1 MLHVTLRPPHFP
13 RLFTP
18 QRTQCKGYSKY
29 AHKVHIALL
38 CDIFLRDKKSWKI
51 FVILF
56 GGIKNSPYLCRR
68 FSGTTGEASLRASSR
83 LRSLAKSL
91 HPATRPA
98 ERLHRGA
105 ATGIPTTEA
114 RDKQIAA
121 SVLSYH
127 RQGPLLREGQERT
140 KGEERACVRDERRT
154 EREDRE
160 EQREKREERRTI
172 SITFKTL
179 NAMINHSITARAVS
193 PNLFEGSSFRPP
205 TRPRP

>member
-1 MLHVTLRPPHFP
+1 MVSKTLRTFAAD
-13 RLFTP
+13 LAELGKFE
-18 QRTQCKGYSKY
+18 SK
-29 AHKVHIALL
+29 L
-38 CDIFLRDKKSWKI
+38 S
-51 FVILF
+51 
-56 GGIKNSPYLCRR
+56 
-68 FSGTTGEASLRASSR
+68 

-98 ERLHRGA
+98 ERLHRGP
-105 ATGIPTTEA
+105 ATGIPTTGA

-154 EREDRE
+154 ERE
-160 EQREKREERRTI
+160 KRERRTI

-179 NAMINHSITARAVS
+179 NAMTNHGITAKAVS
-193 PNLFEGSSFRPP
+193 PTIFEGSSFKPP
-205 TRPRP
+205 TRPWP

>member
-1 MLHVTLRPPHFP
+1 ML
-13 RLFTP
+13 
-18 QRTQCKGYSKY
+18 CAIS
-29 AHKVHIALL
+29 IA
-38 CDIFLRDKKSWKI
+38 IKKSWKI
-51 FVILF
+51 FVF
-56 GGIKNSPYLCRR
+56 YLVVSKTLRT
-68 FSGTTGEASLRASSR
+68 FAEDLAALGNLRASSR

-98 ERLHRGA
+98 ERLHRGP
-105 ATGIPTTEA
+105 ATGIPTTGA

-140 KGEERACVRDERRT
+140 KGEERACERRT
-154 EREDRE
+154 EREER
-160 EQREKREERRTI
+160 ERRTI

-179 NAMINHSITARAVS
+179 NAMTNHSITARAVN

>member
-13 RLFTP
+13 RLFAP

-68 FSGTTGEASLRASSR
+68 LSGTTGEASLRASSR

-114 RDKQIAA
+114 RDKHIAA
-121 SVLSYH
+121 SGLSYH

-140 KGEERACVRDERRT
+140 KGRRGRVREEPREREREEREK
-154 EREDRE
+154 
-160 EQREKREERRTI
+160 QREKNNF
-172 SITFKTL
+172 ITFKTL
-179 NAMINHSITARAVS
+179 NAMINHSITARAVN
-193 PNLFEGSSFRPP
+193 PNLSEGSSFRPP

>member
-1 MLHVTLRPPHFP
+1 MCYFH
-13 RLFTP
+13 
-18 QRTQCKGYSKY
+18 S
-29 AHKVHIALL
+29 
-38 CDIFLRDKKSWKI
+38 DKKSWKI

-68 FSGTTGEASLRASSR
+68 FSGARQFESKLSFA
-83 LRSLAKSL
+83 LACKTL

-98 ERLHRGA
+98 ERLHRGP
-105 ATGIPTTEA
+105 ATGIPTTGA

-127 RQGPLLREGQERT
+127 RQGPLLREGQEKT
-140 KGEERACVRDERRT
+140 KGEERACERRT
-154 EREDRE
+154 EREERE
-160 EQREKREERRTI
+160 EQTEREEKRTI

-179 NAMINHSITARAVS
+179 NAMINHSITARAVN

>member
-1 MLHVTLRPPHFP
+1 MCYFH
-13 RLFTP
+13 
-18 QRTQCKGYSKY
+18 S
-29 AHKVHIALL
+29 
-38 CDIFLRDKKSWKI
+38 DKKSWKI

-68 FSGTTGEASLRASSR
+68 FSGARQFESKLSFA
-83 LRSLAKSL
+83 LACKIL

-98 ERLHRGA
+98 ERLHRGP
-105 ATGIPTTEA
+105 ATGIPTTGA

-140 KGEERACVRDERRT
+140 KGEERACERRT
-154 EREDRE
+154 EREKRGRNR
-160 EQREKREERRTI
+160 QRERRERRTI

-193 PNLFEGSSFRPP
+193 PTLFEGSSFKPP

>member
-1 MLHVTLRPPHFP
+1 MCYFH
-13 RLFTP
+13 
-18 QRTQCKGYSKY
+18 S
-29 AHKVHIALL
+29 
-38 CDIFLRDKKSWKI
+38 DKKSWKI
-51 FVILF
+51 FVISF

-68 FSGTTGEASLRASSR
+68 FSGARQFESKLSFA
-83 LRSLAKSL
+83 LACKSL
-91 HPATRPA
+91 HPVTRPA
-98 ERLHRGA
+98 ERLHRGP
-105 ATGIPTTEA
+105 ATDIPTTGA

-127 RQGPLLREGQERT
+127 QQGPLLREGQERT
-140 KGEERACVRDERRT
+140 KGEKRACERRT
-154 EREDRE
+154 EREERE
-160 EQREKREERRTI
+160 EQTEREERRTI

>member
-1 MLHVTLRPPHFP
+1 MCYFH
-13 RLFTP
+13 
-18 QRTQCKGYSKY
+18 S
-29 AHKVHIALL
+29 
-38 CDIFLRDKKSWKI
+38 DKKSWKI

-68 FSGTTGEASLRASSR
+68 FSGARQFESKLSFA
-83 LRSLAKSL
+83 LACKSL
-91 HPATRPA
+91 HPVTRPA
-98 ERLHRGA
+98 ERLHRGP
-105 ATGIPTTEA
+105 ATDIPTTGA

-127 RQGPLLREGQERT
+127 QQGPLSREGQERT
-140 KGEERACVRDERRT
+140 KGEERACERRT
-154 EREDRE
+154 EREK
-160 EQREKREERRTI
+160 REKKRRTI

-193 PNLFEGSSFRPP
+193 PNLFEGSSFKPP

>member
-1 MLHVTLRPPHFP
+1 MVVSKTLRTFAAD
-13 RLFTP
+13 LAELGKFE
-18 QRTQCKGYSKY
+18 SK
-29 AHKVHIALL
+29 L
-38 CDIFLRDKKSWKI
+38 S
-51 FVILF
+51 
-56 GGIKNSPYLCRR
+56 
-68 FSGTTGEASLRASSR
+68 

-98 ERLHRGA
+98 ERLHRGP
-105 ATGIPTTEA
+105 ATGIPTTGA

-127 RQGPLLREGQERT
+127 QQGPLLREGQERT

-154 EREDRE
+154 EREKRGRNRE
-160 EQREKREERRTI
+160 RRERRTI

>member
-1 MLHVTLRPPHFP
+1 MCYFH
-13 RLFTP
+13 
-18 QRTQCKGYSKY
+18 S
-29 AHKVHIALL
+29 
-38 CDIFLRDKKSWKI
+38 DKKSWKI

-68 FSGTTGEASLRASSR
+68 FSGARQFESKLSFA
-83 LRSLAKSL
+83 LACKTL

-98 ERLHRGA
+98 ERLHRGP
-105 ATGIPTTEA
+105 ATGIPTTGA

-140 KGEERACVRDERRT
+140 KGEERACERRT
-154 EREDRE
+154 EREREERE
-160 EQREKREERRTI
+160 EQTEREEKRTI

-179 NAMINHSITARAVS
+179 NAMINHSITARAVN